1 MNWPWVSVRKL
12 DALQVECDLLR
23 AQQLLLVDREAYE
36 AVRSER
42 DRLREQND
50 NLVAHFERLD
60 RHDNGLPEQPR
71 VPAEEIGP
79 MPREMREHMKGWPR
93 ATRDRQTKLAIQERR
108 KGKSWED
115 VWAEMQAQMEER

>member
-79 MPREMREHMKGWPR
+79 MPREMREDMKNWDRP
-93 ATRDRQTKLAIQERR
+93 TRQRQTKLAEQRRR
-108 KGKSWED
+108 KGESWEEI
-115 VWAEMQAQMEER
+115 WADIQKKREAQ